1 MKDKKPILVLG
12 LGKTGVSVVK
22 YLLKKQESFCIFD
35 QHKSPSGLIEIQ
47 RLVKKEDIFL
57 QEFEIETLS
66 KYSQIIVSPGIKPNN
81 EVILKSLKLK
91 IPVITDF
98 DIFFSETSSMIILIT
113 GTNGKSTVV
122 SMLERVLKD
131 TYDKLLISSGGNIGK
146 PVLELLQDDP
156 VISVL
161 EISSF
166 QLQLT
171 KKIQSDISLLLNLKE
186 DHLDWH
192 KNLDEYHKAKKRVFE
207 NSDVMLSSD
216 NILEEN
222 SSIIKFSTFLDKY
235 SNFITAR
242 IDKVRTEHDK
252 LNIMAV
258 LTALIY
264 IAKLRSG
271 ISIDDEVKIHSILSS
286 AIKSLNNFSSL
297 PHRFERLGVINEV
310 LYIDDSKAT
319 NTDSAIKAI
328 ESVSILYPDK
338 EVILICGGESK
349 GQTFTDLA
357 EVCIGKIKEVFL
369 IGKDSNILYKYL
381 SPKIKTLI
389 VPDLRD
395 AILKAKLSSN
405 PGSIILFSP
414 ACSSLDMYKDYEQ
427 RGNEFKRFSGF
438 N

>member
-1 MKDKKPILVLG
+1 
-12 LGKTGVSVVK
+12 
-22 YLLKKQESFCIFD
+22 
-35 QHKSPSGLIEIQ
+35 
-47 RLVKKEDIFL
+47 
-57 QEFEIETLS
+57 
-66 KYSQIIVSPGIKPNN
+66 
-81 EVILKSLKLK
+81 
-91 IPVITDF
+91 
-98 DIFFSETSSMIILIT
+98 MIILIT

-131 TYDKLLISSGGNIGK
+131 IYDKSLISSGGNIGK

-264 IAKLRSG
+264 I
-271 ISIDDEVKIHSILSS
+271 VSS
-286 AIKSLNNFSSL
+286 SSFFLLYTRAFHHQKSTLDF
-297 PHRFERLGVINEV
+297 GV
-310 LYIDDSKAT
+310 
-319 NTDSAIKAI
+319 
-328 ESVSILYPDK
+328 
-338 EVILICGGESK
+338 
-349 GQTFTDLA
+349 
-357 EVCIGKIKEVFL
+357 
-369 IGKDSNILYKYL
+369 
-381 SPKIKTLI
+381 
-389 VPDLRD
+389 
-395 AILKAKLSSN
+395 
-405 PGSIILFSP
+405 
-414 ACSSLDMYKDYEQ
+414 
-427 RGNEFKRFSGF
+427 
-438 N
+438 